1 MQLKSAIPVKSKYK
15 QSLFIRLFFS
25 ISVIIIALGISLAW
39 LINQLHAQQNYNRQT
54 EELMID
60 IPEAINQLKK
70 NTANDQIKNLSP
82 SKNPIDFIM
91 VSCDENYNQTWTSKL
106 AEHRNLQDTCSR
118 YKQISEQSP
127 PYYQHLSDGQ
137 DYLIYSLPIDT
148 QSGKYELLILKD
160 AHGFSKEY
168 QLFSKH
174 TYVMLML
181 ILTITF
187 ILLLTGTIWA
197 MQPFR
202 KMSSELNQMR
212 QGKAHKLSKDYPS
225 EFHGVSE
232 AINRLMQQSHS
243 QQQRYK
249 NTIDDLAHSLKTR
262 LSAIKALVED
272 KVIQKQQIQDQ
283 VVELVYQM
291 DDKVQYHLR
300 RALVGKSSL
309 KDEVTEAAPIVNEL
323 IPTLQK
329 IYFEKEIQV
338 TADIPS
344 KVAFPGSKDDF
355 IELCGNILE
364 NAFRLCL
371 RQIHIEIASDEHET
385 FHLTVE
391 DDGPGISDEIKQT
404 IMERGVRAD
413 TKHPGNGIGLAI
425 CQEIILSYSGK
436 ISIEESRFGG
446 AKIKTSFP
454 KSHY

>member
-1 MQLKSAIPVKSKYK
+1 MQLKSAIPIESKYK

-25 ISVIIIALGISLAW
+25 ISVIIIALGIGLAW
-39 LINQLHAQQNYNRQT
+39 LTNQLHAQQNYNRQT

-70 NTANDQIKNLSP
+70 NSVNEQIKNLSP

-91 VSCDENYNQTWTSKL
+91 VSCDDKYNQTWTSKL
-106 AEHRNLQDTCSR
+106 AEHRNLQDTCNR
-118 YKQISEQSP
+118 YQQISEQSP
-127 PYYQHLSDGQ
+127 PYYQQLSDGK
-137 DYLIYSLPIDT
+137 DYLIYSLPIET
-148 QSGKYELLILKD
+148 KSEKYELLILKD

-174 TYVMLML
+174 TYVLLML
-181 ILTITF
+181 ILTVTF
-187 ILLLTGTIWA
+187 ILLLIGTIWA

-202 KMSSELNQMR
+202 RMRSELNQIR
-212 QGKAHKLSKDYPS
+212 QGKVDKLSKDYPS
-225 EFHGVSE
+225 EFYGVSE
-232 AINRLMQQSHS
+232 AINQLMKQSQS
-243 QQQRYK
+243 QQERYK

-262 LSAIKALVED
+262 LSAVKALVED
-272 KVIQKQQIQDQ
+272 SEIHKQQIQSQ

-309 KDEVTEAAPIVNEL
+309 KDETTEAAPIINQL

-329 IYFEKEIQV
+329 IYFEKQIQV

-344 KVAFPGSKDDF
+344 KIAFPGSKDDL

-371 RQIHIEIASDEHET
+371 RQVHIEISSDENST
-385 FHLTVE
+385 FHLMVE
-391 DDGPGISDEIKQT
+391 DDGPGISDEIKQS
-404 IMERGVRAD
+404 IMVRGVRAD

-436 ISIEESRFGG
+436 ISIDESRFGG

-454 KSHY
+454 KK